1 MRNSLIHTKSMK
13 STESSSWKFVNLEFE
28 TQNGQEKIVIEINK
42 VSSGTAYLDNVGVI
56 PKF

>member
-1 MRNSLIHTKSMK
+1 MK

-42 VSSGTAYLDNVGVI
+42 VSSGTVYLDNVGVI